1 MPDPG
6 LTADST
12 PRTHP
17 PVPGP
22 GGSRLGASLRELG
35 RLDQAVYVAVAES
48 DTPTLDAGL
57 RRLSL
62 AADKSKLWLGV
73 AALLALAGGPRGRR
87 AAVNGVVSIGVASA
101 AVNLGFKPLARRA
114 RPIRGDD
121 AVSARHVRMPGS
133 TSFPS
138 GHSASAFA
146 FAEGVGAAL
155 PWPRPAL
162 LLAAA
167 TVAESRVHC
176 GVHYPG
182 DVVAGSLIGLVAGRF
197 AAAATKRAWSR

>member
-6 LTADST
+6 LTAGPTS
-12 PRTHP
+12 RTNA
-17 PVPGP
+17 PVPEP
-22 GGSRLGASLRELG
+22 GGSRLRASLQELG
-35 RLDQAVYVAVAES
+35 RLDQALYVAVAES

-57 RRLSL
+57 RRLSR

-73 AALLALAGGPRGRR
+73 AAVLALVGGSRGRR
-87 AAVNGVVSIGVASA
+87 AAVSGVISIGVASA
-101 AVNLGFKPLARRA
+101 TVNLGFKPLARRA
-114 RPIRGDD
+114 RPLRGDD
-121 AVSARHVRMPGS
+121 APDARRVRMPGS

-155 PWPRPAL
+155 PWGRPAL
-162 LLAAA
+162 LLAAT

-182 DVVAGSLIGLVAGRF
+182 DVVAGSLIGLIAGRF
-197 AAAATKRAWSR
+197 AAMATNRAWPR

>member
-6 LTADST
+6 LTADQT
-12 PRTHP
+12 ARTHH

-22 GGSRLGASLRELG
+22 GASRRRSSLRELG
-35 RLDQAVYVAVAES
+35 RLDRAVYVAVAES
-48 DTPTLDAGL
+48 DTPTLDDGL

-73 AALLALAGGPRGRR
+73 AALLALADGSRGRR
-87 AAVNGVVSIGVASA
+87 AAVNGAVSIGVASA
-101 AVNLGFKPLARRA
+101 TVNLGFKPLARRA
-114 RPIRGDD
+114 RPLRGEAAPD
-121 AVSARHVRMPGS
+121 ARHVRMPGS

-138 GHSASAFA
+138 GHAASAFA

-155 PWPRPAL
+155 PWPRPFL
-162 LLAAA
+162 LVAAA

-182 DVVAGSLIGLVAGRF
+182 DVVAGSLIRLVAGRF
-197 AAAATKRAWSR
+197 AAMATNRAWPK